1 MCELVAWKYM
11 ANQAR
16 ARPWKQQHIQL
27 STLDMEGVKG
37 RETPMGFVQVNSTN
51 QIQKSKQQA
60 LLQNKT
66 K

>member
-1 MCELVAWKYM
+1 
-11 ANQAR
+11 
-16 ARPWKQQHIQL
+16 
-27 STLDMEGVKG
+27 MEGVKG

-66 K
+66 KWRKTKNCMSNRN